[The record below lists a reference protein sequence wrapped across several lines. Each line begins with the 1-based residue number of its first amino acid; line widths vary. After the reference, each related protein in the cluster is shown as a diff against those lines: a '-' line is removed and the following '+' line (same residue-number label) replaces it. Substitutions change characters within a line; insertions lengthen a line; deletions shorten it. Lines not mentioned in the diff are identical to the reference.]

1 MKHYQADEFLGLE
14 KNFKPIKLA
23 EEVDKKVD
31 FLYDCFILKRGKDE
45 TKDAREDITRQM
57 LLSYQSL
64 TGIDNAIHGILV
76 CNYTLNQL
84 LKAKGY
90 LQ

>member
-1 MKHYQADEFLGLE
+1 M
-14 KNFKPIKLA
+14 
-23 EEVDKKVD
+23 
-31 FLYDCFILKRGKDE
+31 
-45 TKDAREDITRQM
+45 TRQM

-64 TGIDNAIHGILV
+64 TGIDNAIHGIIV
-76 CNYTLNQL
+76 GRYTLNQL